1 MTKWTLGQVGKT
13 KPKQT
18 QYKANTKPIQ
28 SQYKANS
35 KPNKPNSCPPSVWR
49 DKGKKKMLRLTINGL
64 RKTVLIFYVK
74 QNLALQVSN
83 DIWEIGS
90 LKTIERKEQQW

>member
-13 KPKQT
+13 KPKQS
-18 QYKANTKPIQ
+18 QFKANTNPIQ
-28 SQYKANS
+28 TQTN
-35 KPNKPNSCPPSVWR
+35 PNKPNF
-49 DKGKKKMLRLTINGL
+49 KGKKMMLRLTINGL

-74 QNLALQVSN
+74 QSLTVQVGN